1 MILPHFKYVTTVHS
15 NLSLI
20 DALRRSLIFCHQCL
34 VSLGTVATR
43 MRCGGIFNKHFAAN
57 LLENLTVKK
66 FENRLRIN
74 RDTAMSLVSF
84 PFETRCGTVV

>member
-1 MILPHFKYVTTVHS
+1 MILPQFKYVTTVHS

-20 DALRRSLIFCHQCL
+20 AALRRSLIFCHQCL
-34 VSLGTVATR
+34 VSLGTIATH

-66 FENRLRIN
+66 
-74 RDTAMSLVSF
+74 V
-84 PFETRCGTVV
+84 